1 MNIVA
6 NSSTIRS
13 SSARANDYFATLFIQ
28 YNNSNYNLRL
38 VLRSEASSS
47 LYLCFETR
55 PLQVL

>member
-28 YNNSNYNLRL
+28 YNNFNYNLRL
-38 VLRSEASSS
+38 VLQSEASSS

-55 PLQVL
+55 LLQVL